1 MVYIAKAKPVRVRL
15 KSGDREHA
23 TYESLLENFCV
34 KDLLPLISNGMLSSW
49 LSKHG
54 RTEEAKKVD
63 DFKINGEDIQFEQ
76 YMEFVKIFFDIPEME
91 TMEELYKYWTNSEN
105 YKNNAKF
112 VEIDKGKIN
121 ISLFLEE
128 YKNNKQKHTTEEW
141 LKKFYDIKR
150 KEKSLG
156 ENFQTAYKE
165 VQNDLLIK
173 YRTDKASLSEEEWT
187 KLFNLCDLNEF
198 KVISS
203 NFAVNT
209 KELGYA
215 LRVEL
220 KASLDKYVDENVP
233 IDFEH
238 LIGLA
243 KTILEKDFCVYLC
256 EIING
261 SYIDEKTTYDR
272 DGYRSRIPIF
282 PNYPYSDKSKYDSWT
297 ASWKNFFNDL
307 EEGYKPREFP
317 TTGDV
322 TSTARFEISRQS
334 ENIEPRTIHLAKNIT
349 VKYDGY
355 YYPNN
360 NSNNYVRVGND
371 YKLYRE
377 YLRHIW
383 EIFF

>member
-112 VEIDKGKIN
+112 VEVDKGKIN

-128 YKNNKQKHTTEEW
+128 YKNNKQKLSSEEW

-156 ENFQTAYKE
+156 ENFQTAYEE
-165 VQNDLLIK
+165 VQYCLLTQ
-173 YRTDKASLSEEEWT
+173 YRADKTSLSEEEWT

-261 SYIDEKTTYDR
+261 CYEEDKETTYVR
-272 DGYRSRIPIF
+272 TGSYKVYNTIF
-282 PNYPYSDKSKYDSWT
+282 PNYPYSDKSKYDSNPWRR
-297 ASWKNFFNDL
+297 FFSDL
-307 EEGYKPREFP
+307 CCGYKPKEFP
-317 TTGDV
+317 LYRDE
-322 TSTARFEISRQS
+322 TSTARHEISLQS
-334 ENIEPRTIHLAKNIT
+334 ENIKPRTIHLTKNIAI
-349 VKYDGY
+349 KYNGY

-360 NSNNYVRVGND
+360 NSNNYVRVGTD
-371 YKLYRE
+371 YNFYRE
-377 YLRHIW
+377 YLRHIL